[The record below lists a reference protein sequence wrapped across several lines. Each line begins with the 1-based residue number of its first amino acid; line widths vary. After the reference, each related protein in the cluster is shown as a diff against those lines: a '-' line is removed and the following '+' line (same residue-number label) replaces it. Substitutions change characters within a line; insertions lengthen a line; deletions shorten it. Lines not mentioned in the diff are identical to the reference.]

1 MYVTLASPLDENHD
15 FGNISVAPNRQG
27 QSYKRRSVGAGQ
39 HLFHEGDDAHNIY
52 EVLSGLLRLT
62 RVLENGSRQVI
73 AFALPG
79 DIVGFPDGTIHHT
92 DCDVLVAGEVAVYRR
107 HMLENGSGDPALHA
121 RLLRAALKEISAM
134 QDHFMML
141 ARKSAPEKVASF
153 LMVMAERTGTDDGRH
168 TRIVLPMKRS
178 DIADFLGLTIE
189 TVCRA
194 ITRLRKAKIIAL
206 DDAQTV
212 LILDAD
218 RLEQAAL
225 LD

>member
-1 MYVTLASPLDENHD
+1 MYVTLASPLDDHAVICDNAD
-15 FGNISVAPNRQG
+15 APAPQVHA
-27 QSYKRRSVGAGQ
+27 QARRSVTVGQ
-39 HLFHEGDDAHNIY
+39 HLFHEGDEAHNVY
-52 EVLSGLLRLT
+52 EVTSGLLRLT

-79 DIVGFPDGTIHHT
+79 DIVGFPDGTAHHT
-92 DCDVLVAGEVAVYRR
+92 DCDVLVSGEVVAYRR
-107 HMLENGSGDPALHA
+107 QMLEDGRGDPALHK
-121 RLLRAALKEISAM
+121 RLLRAALAEISAM

-153 LMVMAERTGTDDGRH
+153 LQVMAERTGKRDNGT

-189 TVCRA
+189 TVCRSF
-194 ITRLRKAKIIAL
+194 TRLRKARIIAL
-206 DDAQTV
+206 EDAQTV
-212 LILDAD
+212 IILDDARLAD
-218 RLEQAAL
+218 AAL

>member
-1 MYVTLASPLDENHD
+1 MYVTLASPFDDLHD
-15 FGNISVAPNRQG
+15 TGDIPVAPISQA
-27 QSYKRRSVGAGQ
+27 QAHARRAVSVGQ
-39 HLFHEGDDAHNIY
+39 HLFHEGDEAHNVY
-52 EVLSGLLRLT
+52 EVISGLLRLT

-79 DIVGFPDGTIHHT
+79 DFVGFPDGNVHHT
-92 DCDVLVAGEVAVYRR
+92 DCDVLVAGEVVAYRR
-107 HMLENGSGDPALHA
+107 QALESGAGDPALHT
-121 RLLRAALKEISAM
+121 RLLQAALKEISGM

-153 LMVMAERTGTDDGRH
+153 LMVMAERTGTFDGVHQRL
-168 TRIVLPMKRS
+168 VLPMKRS

-194 ITRLRKAKIIAL
+194 ITRLRKARIIAL
-206 DDAQTV
+206 KDAQTV
-212 LILDAD
+212 IILDHN
-218 RLEQAAL
+218 RLENAAL